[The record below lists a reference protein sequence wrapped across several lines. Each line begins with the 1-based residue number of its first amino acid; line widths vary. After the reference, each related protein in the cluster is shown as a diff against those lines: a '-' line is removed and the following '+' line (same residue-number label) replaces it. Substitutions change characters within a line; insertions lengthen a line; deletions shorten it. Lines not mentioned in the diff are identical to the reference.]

1 MKYTI
6 ENDYLKAE
14 ISELGATL
22 TKLIDKKSG
31 IDIVLGFD
39 NDDDYIR
46 NAGNNIGAT
55 IGRNSNRIGN
65 ARFELNGKEYQL
77 TVNDNMNQLHGGGI
91 NGFGFRMWKT
101 EKHSDDEIILSYFS
115 ADGEEGFPGN
125 LQTSVSYKLDRNALI
140 FSFEGESDADTI
152 FNITNHSYFNLGDK
166 DILNEY
172 LHMTTDTYSPTDEYN
187 LTLDEALKCEGTPF
201 DFNEFRRI
209 GDNLERILNIDN
221 NYVWENLDDKLMCEL
236 KNDRLQLNIYSDLP
250 DMHVY
255 TAYYLNTDTSK
266 DNRPYGK
273 FEGIALEAQYYP
285 NGVNYGDHYLLPI
298 LRKGEK
304 MSHYIRY
311 ELINKE

>member
-31 IDIVLGFD
+31 IDVVLGFD

-101 EKHSDDEIILSYFS
+101 EKHSDDEIVLSYFS
-115 ADGEEGFPGN
+115 ADGEEVAFCDLN
-125 LQTSVSYKLDRNALI
+125 VHKAAYKRAVSCKVN
-140 FSFEGESDADTI
+140 
-152 FNITNHSYFNLGDK
+152 
-166 DILNEY
+166 
-172 LHMTTDTYSPTDEYN
+172 
-187 LTLDEALKCEGTPF
+187 GTGS
-201 DFNEFRRI
+201 I
-209 GDNLERILNIDN
+209 SSA
-221 NYVWENLDDKLMCEL
+221 C
-236 KNDRLQLNIYSDLP
+236 
-250 DMHVY
+250 HH
-255 TAYYLNTDTSK
+255 T
-266 DNRPYGK
+266 
-273 FEGIALEAQYYP
+273 
-285 NGVNYGDHYLLPI
+285 GV
-298 LRKGEK
+298 RF
-304 MSHYIRY
+304 
-311 ELINKE
+311 